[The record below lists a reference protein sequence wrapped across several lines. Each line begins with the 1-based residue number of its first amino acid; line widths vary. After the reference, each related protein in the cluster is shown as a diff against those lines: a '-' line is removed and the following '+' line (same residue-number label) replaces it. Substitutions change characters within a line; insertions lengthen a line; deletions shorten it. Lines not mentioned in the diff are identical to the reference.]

1 MLSNPSL
8 LDSVTITNIMIV
20 QGIERIKCN
29 GIEHKIK
36 IHSRLLNALSL

>member
-20 QGIERIKCN
+20 QGIKRN
-29 GIEHKIK
+29 VIEDKIK
-36 IHSRLLNALSL
+36 IHIILLNAMSL

>member
-20 QGIERIKCN
+20 QGIKRMKRN
-29 GIEHKIK
+29 VIEDKIK
-36 IHSRLLNALSL
+36 IHNILLNAMSL

>member
-20 QGIERIKCN
+20 KRMKRNVIED
-29 GIEHKIK
+29 KIK
-36 IHSRLLNALSL
+36 IHNRLLNAMSL

>member
-20 QGIERIKCN
+20 QGKRIKCN